1 MFIKNTKKME
11 AALSHLLVPVDYSD
25 KSVFGLKYAAKLNKV
40 LKGKIT
46 FINVIKG
53 VDPIWSEFFTDVERE
68 ILLKKLKSHLQNF
81 VTKNSDLDGADFDC
95 VIAKGKLC
103 DTIMQTAESLNA
115 SAIVM
120 GTSHADN
127 IKKKIIGTNAL
138 RVVSEAKCPVITI
151 KSEPDSAPIK
161 RLILPLDISK
171 ETREKVVDTVD
182 IARKLDAEILV
193 VSAYSFDDELIY
205 KTLQQQQNQVVKYI
219 TDRGIKSSG
228 KLLKV
233 DDNVD
238 GVLDFI
244 DANKGDMV
252 IITTH
257 QQLEIVTSFIGSFAK
272 SIVSRSKVPVMSIVP
287 RNKYNVIFK
296 IPAC

>member
-25 KSVFGLKYAAKLNKV
+25 KSVFGLKYAVKLNKV

-161 RLILPLDISK
+161 RLVLPLDISK

-205 KTLQQQQNQVVKYI
+205 KTLQQQQNQVHGQEKLI
-219 TDRGIKSSG
+219 
-228 KLLKV
+228 LLK
-233 DDNVD
+233 
-238 GVLDFI
+238 
-244 DANKGDMV
+244 
-252 IITTH
+252 
-257 QQLEIVTSFIGSFAK
+257 
-272 SIVSRSKVPVMSIVP
+272 
-287 RNKYNVIFK
+287 
-296 IPAC
+296 

>member
-1 MFIKNTKKME
+1 ME

-127 IKKKIIGTNAL
+127 IKKKYPFL
-138 RVVSEAKCPVITI
+138 AK
-151 KSEPDSAPIK
+151 
-161 RLILPLDISK
+161 
-171 ETREKVVDTVD
+171 
-182 IARKLDAEILV
+182 
-193 VSAYSFDDELIY
+193 
-205 KTLQQQQNQVVKYI
+205 
-219 TDRGIKSSG
+219 
-228 KLLKV
+228 
-233 DDNVD
+233 
-238 GVLDFI
+238 
-244 DANKGDMV
+244 
-252 IITTH
+252 
-257 QQLEIVTSFIGSFAK
+257 
-272 SIVSRSKVPVMSIVP
+272 
-287 RNKYNVIFK
+287 
-296 IPAC
+296 

>member
-1 MFIKNTKKME
+1 M
-11 AALSHLLVPVDYSD
+11 LVPVDYSD
-25 KSVFGLKYAAKLNKV
+25 KSVFGLKYAVKLNKV
-40 LKGKIT
+40 LNGKIT
-46 FINVIKG
+46 FLNVIKG

-68 ILLKKLKSHLQNF
+68 ILLKKLRDHLRGF
-81 VTKNSDLDGADFDC
+81 VLKNANISESQFDC
-95 VIAKGKLC
+95 LIAKGKLC
-103 DTIMQTAESLNA
+103 DTIMQTAESLNVN
-115 SAIVM
+115 AIIM

-151 KSEPDSAPIK
+151 KGEPSLADIK

-182 IARKLDAEILV
+182 IAKKLDAEVFV
-193 VSAYSFDDELIY
+193 VSAYTFEDELIY
-205 KTLQQQQNQVVKYI
+205 TKLRQQQEQVVKYI
-219 TDRGIKSSG
+219 TERGIKCSG
-228 KLLKV
+228 SLFRT
-233 DDNVD
+233 DNQVD

-244 DANKGDMV
+244 KAKKGDMV

-257 QQLEIVTSFIGSFAK
+257 QQLEIVTSFVGSFAK
-272 SIVSRSKVPVMSIVP
+272 SIISKSEIPVMSIVP

>member
-1 MFIKNTKKME
+1 ME
-11 AALSHLLVPVDYSD
+11 ASISHLLVPVDYSD
-25 KSVFGLKYAAKLNKV
+25 KSVFGLKYAVKLNKV
-40 LKGKIT
+40 LNGKIT
-46 FINVIKG
+46 FLNVIKG
-53 VDPIWSEFFTDVERE
+53 VDPIWSEFFTDAERD
-68 ILLKKLKSHLQNF
+68 ILLKRLRDHMRDFVLKN
-81 VTKNSDLDGADFDC
+81 ADIDESKFDC
-95 VIAKGKLC
+95 LIAKGKLC
-103 DTIMQTAESLNA
+103 DTIMQTAEQLKA
-115 SAIVM
+115 SAIIM

-151 KSEPDSAPIK
+151 KSEPSSAEVK

-182 IARKLDAEILV
+182 IASKFGAEVLV
-193 VSAYSFDDELIY
+193 VSAYTFEDELIY
-205 KTLQQQQNQVVKYI
+205 TKLRQQQDQVVKYI
-219 TDRGIKSSG
+219 TDRGIKCSG
-228 KLLKV
+228 HLFRT
-233 DDNVD
+233 DDQID

-244 DANKGDMV
+244 DKKKGDMV

-257 QQLEIVTSFIGSFAK
+257 QQPELVTSFLGSFAK
-272 SIVSRSKVPVMSIVP
+272 SIISKANIPVMSIVP

>member
-25 KSVFGLKYAAKLNKV
+25 KSVFGLKYAVKLNKV

-53 VDPIWSEFFTDVERE
+53 VDPIWSEFFTNVERE
-68 ILLKKLKSHLQNF
+68 ILLKKLQDHLHNF
-81 VTKNSDLDGADFDC
+81 VTKNSDISEGEYDC
-95 VIAKGKLC
+95 LIAKGKLC
-103 DTIMQTAESLNA
+103 DTIMQTAESLKA

-138 RVVSEAKCPVITI
+138 RIVSEAKCPVITI
-151 KSEPDSAPIK
+151 KAEPDNAPIK

-171 ETREKVVDTVD
+171 ETREKVVDSVD

-193 VSAYSFDDELIY
+193 VSAYSFDDELIF
-205 KTLQQQQNQVVKYI
+205 KKMQQQQDQVVKYI
-219 TDRGIKSSG
+219 TDRGINCSAQ
-228 KLLKV
+228 LLKV

-238 GVLDFI
+238 GVLNFI
-244 DANKGDMV
+244 DTNKGDMV

-257 QQLEIVTSFIGSFAK
+257 QQLEIVTSFVGSFAK
-272 SIVSRSKVPVMSIVP
+272 SIVSRAKVPVMSIVP

>member
-1 MFIKNTKKME
+1 ME
-11 AALSHLLVPVDYSD
+11 ASISHLLVPVDYSD
-25 KSVFGLKYAAKLNKV
+25 KSVFGLKYAVKLNKV
-40 LKGKIT
+40 LNGKIT
-46 FINVIKG
+46 FLNVIKG

-68 ILLKKLKSHLQNF
+68 ILLKKLRDHLRGF
-81 VTKNSDLDGADFDC
+81 VLKNANISESQFDC
-95 VIAKGKLC
+95 LIAKGKLC
-103 DTIMQTAESLNA
+103 DTIMQTAESLNVN
-115 SAIVM
+115 AIIM

-151 KSEPDSAPIK
+151 KGEPSLADIK

-182 IARKLDAEILV
+182 IAKKLDAEVFV
-193 VSAYSFDDELIY
+193 VSAYTFEDELIY
-205 KTLQQQQNQVVKYI
+205 TKLRQQQEQVVKYI
-219 TDRGIKSSG
+219 TERGIKCSG
-228 KLLKV
+228 SLFRT
-233 DDNVD
+233 DNQVD

-244 DANKGDMV
+244 KAKKGDMV

-257 QQLEIVTSFIGSFAK
+257 QQLEIVTSFVGSFAK
-272 SIVSRSKVPVMSIVP
+272 SIISKSEIPVMSIVP